1 MQNIYSRLIPAPT
14 YGEFYLPFTCG
25 ECKEEHMVTIK
36 VTNEEGFEYLQ
47 QRCNYC
53 KKVLRVY
60 AINGTHKGKILPCF
74 VPYSMKAF
82 EEVLAERKVKAV
94 CHYFTNLTLNE
105 WFNGELGKEGKSAEV
120 LRDLEK
126 HKYNEPVQFDISNI
140 GMQCRQEYMK
150 EGFKGISAIPFKES
164 TYVNSSLNYFFVST
178 YSNFIRT
185 IVVMELE

>member
-14 YGEFYLPFTCG
+14 YGEFYLPFTCDCG
-25 ECKEEHMVTIK
+25 EEHMVTIK

-47 QRCNYC
+47 QRCNHC

-60 AINGTHKGKILPCF
+60 AINGTHKGKIFPCF
-74 VPYSMKAF
+74 VYFSIADFK
-82 EEVLAERKVKAV
+82 EVLAKRKVKAV
-94 CHYFTNLTLNE
+94 CRYSTNLTLNE

-120 LRDLEK
+120 LRDLESR
-126 HKYNEPVQFDISNI
+126 KYTEPVQFDLTNI
-140 GMQCRQEYMK
+140 T
-150 EGFKGISAIPFKES
+150 FKES
-164 TYVNSSLNYFFVST
+164 TYVASSLNYFFVST